1 MGPPGR
7 AGGLLGL
14 TAGQLS
20 GGHAFFVV
28 TTTSPSRCCSH
39 SCVTQ
44 WSPGSDQDSP
54 GCRESRRQVSGPPPG
69 PLQLGRALCL
79 SISPQPTGFQSS
91 RGSAQRPPSSDSSP
105 GSPVHQ
111 DATHPAPPPSL
122 CALPSVQGWGWPPAQ
137 NTPQGFAAT
146 THVEEVGRA
155 VAGVYDAGHLHA
167 LTTALPGPSLVLE
180 ALREAGRGLS
190 PSGRCG
196 GGCGGQVQ
204 GHSPRGR
211 RCCRSGSHS

>member
-14 TAGQLS
+14 TAGQVS

-54 GCRESRRQVSGPPPG
+54 GCRESQPAGKRPSPG
-69 PLQLGRALCL
+69 P
-79 SISPQPTGFQSS
+79 SPAGAGTVYVHQPPAHRLPEL
-91 RGSAQRPPSSDSSP
+91 RGSAQRPPSPDSSP

-122 CALPSVQGWGWPPAQ
+122 CTLPSVQGWGGPPE
-137 NTPQGFAAT
+137 NTPQGLAAT

-155 VAGVYDAGHLHA
+155 VAGVDDAGHLHA
-167 LTTALPGPSLVLE
+167 LTTALLGPSLVLE

-190 PSGRCG
+190 PSEHCG

-204 GHSPRGR
+204 GHSPGGR